1 MSRVKDNLFT
11 KVNSGDN
18 NEENN
23 TGSIIEDAENV
34 IISEVEP
41 ESPAS
46 STIWLDTSSDSNI
59 LKIYDGTK
67 WISVSGVWA

>member
-1 MSRVKDNLFT
+1 MSRVRDNLFT
-11 KVNSGDN
+11 KVSSNVEE
-18 NEENN
+18 EEN
-23 TGSIIEDAENV
+23 TGAVIEDAENV
-34 IISEVEP
+34 VISETEP
-41 ESPAS
+41 ENPTN